1 MVPRHMF
8 PEVLKVHMEVGEF
21 VGKGGTSHKP
31 TKRNQGRLSFG
42 LSLKND
48 PKGVYLTSDELTY
61 WHSNFA
67 LPDVEAGSI
76 EQAMKECLSH
86 KPLTVLNTG
95 GEDTSLNMPSCSAHM
110 ETNKKTKISLDRWI
124 VWQTAPTRTHFIGHS
139 SSCDTLRNVLQFTD
153 HLQMNPDLGQNYE
166 MEMKAF
172 VNEDDFLTEEKED
185 KTKKPHPPKNKRHV
199 IREISDSSDDEDFQ
213 SVSKKVESTG
223 TESIENESSKS
234 HSLQKNDEMSPNDN
248 ISPNIAND
256 RVSPI
261 NSVPL
266 VTDDPVLSID
276 IDNNDGVLPTIV
288 EDDVMSVEDFDLS
301 ATQSVVPRPPNV
313 DTLNWLDDFMGSQKN
328 TPTSMQDPS
337 FIYKSQTKV
346 PKYQSESDPIQDT
359 HCSVSDSIPTRH
371 QSESGTVSSEHQSV
385 IPDEYHSEPI
395 PTRHQSE
402 SGTVSSEHQSIV
414 PDEYHSEPI
423 PIECQSQSSDSTR
436 SLVDHDLMDNFED
449 IPSAIL
455 FDDED
460 NFEEMEC
467 QSIVPDEHWSVS
479 DSMPTRHQ
487 SESGIVSS
495 EHQSVVPDEYHSE
508 PIPTRHQSESG
519 TVSSEHQSI
528 VPDEYHSEPIPIE
541 CQSQSSDSTRSLVD
555 HDLMDNFE
563 DIPSAILFDD
573 EDNFEEMEFVTN
585 QRRENELKCTVIPES
600 PERPPLSSHVEPVA
614 SLVPT
619 GDHTHHHLYTPKK
632 SSLPFYPNIEPTNNL
647 FKSPIP
653 LKSPHNIARTPCTT
667 STPKIV
673 KEAQKLSIQTPDSE
687 DKLFRQV
694 NNRKRPI
701 AIRQPD
707 FLCSQIPPTKTE
719 PPVNTTIASN
729 ISFEVS
735 DDDDDDFLIQPLM
748 KRIKGRT
755 CPEEYRP
762 RLLITD
768 SRREETYI
776 DKIEECNNFIEEE
789 AEEVDTDSAGQPVCK
804 GVESEYSNEYDYDD
818 SFINDNSV
826 LTQHVNTAATTHNIA
841 KSPLNMGAVYRRS
854 LMSPDTLFTSKRHGH
869 GNKYKLVLSPRY
881 KILNHYIEK
890 ADLNVSSETKR
901 SQQRRRQKH
910 DSGSEAEEIYMDR
923 DEPELVD
930 SEEDEMS
937 QGFSLLEEEE
947 EENEDDE
954 TGVPRK
960 SSFLQSNFIDL
971 SAAESSFND
980 SICVK
985 KKRVKLPD
993 SFLDSPYK
1001 EINPV
1006 KERETEEVETIELA
1020 EDDYVKSLLE
1030 VDGNLLEED
1039 TGDKSHI
1046 EEDDDLMLEEEDC
1059 YMLDE
1064 AENIREG
1071 VINDNL
1077 FEDITLQCQK
1087 ISQLIQEDVIVS
1099 SSLIVSR

>member
-1 MVPRHMF
+1 MF

-95 GEDTSLNMPSCSAHM
+95 GEDTSLNIPSCSAHM

-460 NFEEMEC
+460 NFEEME
-467 QSIVPDEHWSVS
+467 
-479 DSMPTRHQ
+479 
-487 SESGIVSS
+487 
-495 EHQSVVPDEYHSE
+495 
-508 PIPTRHQSESG
+508 
-519 TVSSEHQSI
+519 
-528 VPDEYHSEPIPIE
+528 
-541 CQSQSSDSTRSLVD
+541 
-555 HDLMDNFE
+555 
-563 DIPSAILFDD
+563 
-573 EDNFEEMEFVTN
+573 FVTN

-619 GDHTHHHLYTPKK
+619 GDHTRHHSYTPKK

-910 DSGSEAEEIYMDR
+910 DSGSEAEEIYMAR

-980 SICVK
+980 RICVK

-1030 VDGNLLEED
+1030 VDSNLLEED

>member
-1 MVPRHMF
+1 
-8 PEVLKVHMEVGEF
+8 
-21 VGKGGTSHKP
+21 
-31 TKRNQGRLSFG
+31 
-42 LSLKND
+42 
-48 PKGVYLTSDELTY
+48 
-61 WHSNFA
+61 
-67 LPDVEAGSI
+67 
-76 EQAMKECLSH
+76 
-86 KPLTVLNTG
+86 
-95 GEDTSLNMPSCSAHM
+95 
-110 ETNKKTKISLDRWI
+110 
-124 VWQTAPTRTHFIGHS
+124 
-139 SSCDTLRNVLQFTD
+139 
-153 HLQMNPDLGQNYE
+153 
-166 MEMKAF
+166 
-172 VNEDDFLTEEKED
+172 
-185 KTKKPHPPKNKRHV
+185 
-199 IREISDSSDDEDFQ
+199 
-213 SVSKKVESTG
+213 
-223 TESIENESSKS
+223 
-234 HSLQKNDEMSPNDN
+234 
-248 ISPNIAND
+248 
-256 RVSPI
+256 
-261 NSVPL
+261 
-266 VTDDPVLSID
+266 
-276 IDNNDGVLPTIV
+276 
-288 EDDVMSVEDFDLS
+288 
-301 ATQSVVPRPPNV
+301 
-313 DTLNWLDDFMGSQKN
+313 
-328 TPTSMQDPS
+328 
-337 FIYKSQTKV
+337 
-346 PKYQSESDPIQDT
+346 
-359 HCSVSDSIPTRH
+359 
-371 QSESGTVSSEHQSV
+371 
-385 IPDEYHSEPI
+385 
-395 PTRHQSE
+395 
-402 SGTVSSEHQSIV
+402 
-414 PDEYHSEPI
+414 
-423 PIECQSQSSDSTR
+423 
-436 SLVDHDLMDNFED
+436 MDNFED

-541 CQSQSSDSTRSLVD
+541 CRSQSSDSTRSLVD

-600 PERPPLSSHVEPVA
+600 PERPPLSSHMEPVT
-614 SLVPT
+614 SLDPT
-619 GDHTHHHLYTPKK
+619 GDHTHHHSYTPKK
-632 SSLPFYPNIEPTNNL
+632 SSLPFCPNIEPTNNL

-735 DDDDDDFLIQPLM
+735 DDDDDDFMVQPLM

-901 SQQRRRQKH
+901 LQQRRRQKH
-910 DSGSEAEEIYMDR
+910 DSGSEAEEIYMAR

-1030 VDGNLLEED
+1030 VDSNLLEED

-1099 SSLIVSR
+1099 SSLIVSH